1 MLSFRM
7 KIQNLFIYSILA
19 IGLISIPSLLEIVQ
33 AQVNMTN
40 STSSSLQNQT
50 AQTAQNQT
58 AQTAQNQTAQTAQ
71 NQTAQTAQNQT
82 MSNETKALMTLDT
95 TIIKDKL
102 MNAKESLLNGNKE
115 EALADITDVEVK
127 LLLLPTKPS
136 FVGDIQTIKNS
147 IAKSDINKAL
157 DDLTKVQT
165 DILKAETEELKA
177 QLANPQLLEAQEE
190 NNDAQEENDEENN

>member
-95 TIIKDKL
+95 TMIKDQL
-102 MNAKESLLNGNKE
+102 MNAKESLLNGNRE
-115 EALADITDVEVK
+115 EALAGITGVEVK

-177 QLANPQLLEAQEE
+177 QIANPQLLEAQE
-190 NNDAQEENDEENN
+190 NNDAQDENDEENN

>member
-58 AQTAQNQTAQTAQ
+58 AQTAQNQT
-71 NQTAQTAQNQT
+71 

-95 TIIKDKL
+95 TMIKDQL

-115 EALADITDVEVK
+115 EA
-127 LLLLPTKPS
+127 
-136 FVGDIQTIKNS
+136 
-147 IAKSDINKAL
+147 
-157 DDLTKVQT
+157 
-165 DILKAETEELKA
+165 
-177 QLANPQLLEAQEE
+177 
-190 NNDAQEENDEENN
+190 

>member
-1 MLSFRM
+1 MFIKL
-7 KIQNLFIYSILA
+7 KIQNIFIYSILA

-58 AQTAQNQTAQTAQ
+58 
-71 NQTAQTAQNQT
+71 

-95 TIIKDKL
+95 TMIKDQL

-115 EALADITDVEVK
+115 EALAGITGVEVQ

-177 QLANPQLLEAQEE
+177 QIANPQLLEAQE
-190 NNDAQEENDEENN
+190 NNDAQDESDEENN

>member
-71 NQTAQTAQNQT
+71 NQT

-95 TIIKDKL
+95 TIIKDQL

-115 EALADITDVEVK
+115 EALAGITDVEVK

-177 QLANPQLLEAQEE
+177 QLANPQLLEAQE
-190 NNDAQEENDEENN
+190 NNDDNQDENDEENN